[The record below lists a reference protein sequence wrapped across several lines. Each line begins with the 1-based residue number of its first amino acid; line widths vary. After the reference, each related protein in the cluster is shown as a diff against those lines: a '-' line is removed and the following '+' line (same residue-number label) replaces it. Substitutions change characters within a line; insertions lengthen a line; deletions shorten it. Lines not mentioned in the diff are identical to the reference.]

1 MKKWKLNGQGQILTI
16 GFLLI
21 LVYKIINN
29 FESIWQLFLKV
40 LSTMSPFFTG
50 IVIAFFLYRP
60 VKKLA
65 KVLNRCKLKPVKRFS
80 MAISTLFVYFV
91 IFFALSI
98 TVKYFVPILYKNIED
113 FINQVPKYYTV
124 VEQFLEQN
132 KWFDSINLDHFVKEN
147 ILPKLNLNTLNQY
160 LGLVSKIAN
169 SFLSAFMSIIFSIYI
184 ILEKDAIFLFI
195 KRVFTLQEH
204 GNATWAIMYFLT
216 KTVELFYSYFSGL
229 FFDALIMGSASF
241 ILLSCFKVPFAP
253 LLGVITG
260 VGNLIPF
267 FGPIVSTIVISLV
280 SLLTVG
286 PLRLLWILI
295 TMVILSQL
303 DSNVV
308 QPKILSHSVGV
319 SPLLVLLSVSVFGGL
334 FGATGMIIGV
344 PLVAAIKFVISDYL
358 DDRKINGS
366 TEKKE
371 SEATEKTQ

>member
-16 GFLLI
+16 GLVLI
-21 LVYKIINN
+21 LAYKIINN
-29 FESIWQLFLKV
+29 FEYIWYAFLKV

-65 KVLNRCKLKPVKRFS
+65 NVLNRCKIKFIKRFS

-91 IFFALSI
+91 IFFALSF

-113 FINQVPKYYTV
+113 FINQVPKYYSV

-132 KWFDSINLDHFVKEN
+132 KWFESINLDRFVKEN

-184 ILEKDAIFLFI
+184 ILEKDSIFSFI
-195 KRVFTLQEH
+195 KRIFVLQAH
-204 GNATWAIMYFLT
+204 SNTTWAVMYFLT

-229 FFDALIMGSASF
+229 FFDALIMGSSSF
-241 ILLSCFKVPFAP
+241 IILSCFGVPFAP
-253 LLGVITG
+253 LLGVISG

-267 FGPIVSTIVISLV
+267 FGPIIATLVISLV

-286 PLRLLWILI
+286 PLRLVWILI
-295 TMVILSQL
+295 AVFVLSQL
-303 DSNVV
+303 DSNVI

-344 PLVAAIKFVISDYL
+344 PLVAAIKFVLSDYL

-371 SEATEKTQ
+371 PENAGKTE